1 MERMNTTN
9 APPATSA
16 APTYRTDDLPFAAYL
31 HASRKLR
38 FVECELN
45 GTSRVAFVFADP
57 GNAGDQLHLDFEA
70 GAECSAA
77 ALYDS
82 IRRLRRVMDG
92 TRTKTSTQGATHNEH
107 PSRRS

>member
-1 MERMNTTN
+1 MNTTN
-9 APPATSA
+9 ASPATH

-38 FVECELN
+38 FVECEVH
-45 GTSRVAFVFADP
+45 GSTGRVAFVFADP
-57 GNAGDQLHLDFEA
+57 SDAGHELHLDFEA

-92 TRTKTSTQGATHNEH
+92 TRTKSSTQGATNNEH
-107 PSRRS
+107 HSRHS

>member
-1 MERMNTTN
+1 MNTIS
-9 APPATSA
+9 AESATHPSR
-16 APTYRTDDLPFAAYL
+16 TYRTDDLPFAAYL

-38 FVECELN
+38 FVECEVN
-45 GTSRVAFVFADP
+45 GTGRVAFVFADP
-57 GNAGDQLHLDFEA
+57 ANAGEQLHLDFEA

-92 TRTKTSTQGATHNEH
+92 TRTKSTSNTQGAMHNEH
-107 PSRRS
+107 PFRHN